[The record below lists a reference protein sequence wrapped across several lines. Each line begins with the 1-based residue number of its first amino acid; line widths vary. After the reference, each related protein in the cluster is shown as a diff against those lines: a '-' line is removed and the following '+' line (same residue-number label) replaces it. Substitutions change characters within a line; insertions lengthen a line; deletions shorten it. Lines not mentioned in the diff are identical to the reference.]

1 MKPFVRSIMFT
12 GVLAMAASSMAVAQ
26 TSSNSFEQEQ
36 WYRAKYGRPSPTEE
50 ARSAAIEANTAYRAE
65 APGQVAEPANT
76 WYEGWYRAKFG
87 RSSPTEEARIQAE
100 QSNTAYREETPTQ
113 ITAPGNNWYEGWYRA
128 KFGRP
133 SPLEEKRLKDQTR

>member
-26 TSSNSFEQEQ
+26 TSSNSFEQ
-36 WYRAKYGRPSPTEE
+36 WYRAKYRRP
-50 ARSAAIEANTAYRAE
+50 
-65 APGQVAEPANT
+65 
-76 WYEGWYRAKFG
+76 
-87 RSSPTEEARIQAE
+87 SPTEEARIQAE
-100 QSNTAYREETPTQ
+100 QSNTAYREETPAQ
-113 ITAPGNNWYEGWYRA
+113 VTAPGNNWYEGWYRA